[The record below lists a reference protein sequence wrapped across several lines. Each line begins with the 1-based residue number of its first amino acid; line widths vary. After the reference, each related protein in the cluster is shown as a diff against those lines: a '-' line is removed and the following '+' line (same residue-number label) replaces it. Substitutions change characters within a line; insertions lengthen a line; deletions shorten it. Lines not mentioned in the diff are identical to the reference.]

1 MLISILDIRCV
12 YIVPREVTLSF
23 THSVIL
29 EINKYHNIIFKYIYS
44 FKIYSVE
51 YIYIFQMSFINIGKE
66 ISSIFRDIDWKQYEN
81 KAKYIQ
87 INRNENKTVN
97 VSIYIYIYICIE
109 EWRDRSFY
117 WTRRLQWVIQDTF
130 I

>member
-1 MLISILDIRCV
+1 MCKTHDCTHFNHAQFSMLISILDIRCV

-51 YIYIFQMSFINIGKE
+51 YIYIPNELYKYWE
-66 ISSIFRDIDWKQYEN
+66 RD
-81 KAKYIQ
+81 
-87 INRNENKTVN
+87 
-97 VSIYIYIYICIE
+97 
-109 EWRDRSFY
+109 
-117 WTRRLQWVIQDTF
+117 
-130 I
+130 